1 MLNLYLTNLDSSKQQ
16 LKELAAVNSVYC
28 RITNLNGSNE
38 TGLEIKE
45 DMVDKLQ
52 SSSQVKDATFTVRL
66 LAGEGEFPLEDWK
79 EHLTLFVT
87 GINRI
92 SAISGLSPEKIHW
105 KGEAEEKFFSSP
117 VPGCLVSESTMEKF
131 QWNIGDTIFLNLYY
145 QYYDERNQLHYKP
158 LELMPIEILGTVD
171 TFISTT
177 EQVPS
182 DILIP
187 FDTIRECFRRQKA
200 PFSADSTY
208 FYVADP
214 LQLNKFKKE
223 MKSIG
228 LLQKSPTADYNY
240 QGISLTV
247 RDSTFRFLGN
257 QLLQSIDTL
266 QSFLPLVGI
275 TIVCIGY
282 ITSFLLINTRQKEF
296 ALMRAIGVGRGMCFR
311 LFLLEQLLIILVG
324 EILGGGIAFLLF
336 QSSVTVAIAGSI
348 FFISYLSGCMFAL
361 WRMGR
366 TSVINALFSME

>member
-1 MLNLYLTNLDSSKQQ
+1 MGSSKQQ

-28 RITNLNGSNE
+28 RITNLNGTIE

-45 DMVDKLQ
+45 DIVDKIQ

-79 EHLTLFVT
+79 EHLTLFIT

-92 SAISGLSPEKIHW
+92 SAISGLSEDKIHW
-105 KGEAEEKFFSSP
+105 KGKAEEKFFSSS
-117 VPGCLVSESTMEKF
+117 VQGCLVSESTMEKY
-131 QWNIGDTIFLNLYY
+131 QWNLGDTISLNLYY

-158 LELMPIEILGTVD
+158 LELMPIEILGTLD
-171 TFISTT
+171 PFISTT

-187 FDTIRECFRRQKA
+187 FDTIRECFSRKKS
-200 PFSADSTY
+200 PFYADSCF
-208 FYVADP
+208 FYVNDP
-214 LQLNKFKKE
+214 LQLNKFKEE

-247 RDSTFRFLGN
+247 RDSTFRALGN

-266 QSFLPLVGI
+266 QSFLPLIGI
-275 TIVCIGY
+275 TIICIGY
-282 ITSFLLINTRQKEF
+282 IASFLLINTRQREF

-311 LFLLEQLLIILVG
+311 LFLLEQLLLILVG
-324 EILGGGIAFLLF
+324 EILGGGITFLLF
-336 QSSVTVAIAGSI
+336 RSSVTVAISGSI
-348 FFISYLSGCMFAL
+348 FFISYLLGCMFAL

-366 TSVINALFSME
+366 TSVINALFSMD

>member
-1 MLNLYLTNLDSSKQQ
+1 
-16 LKELAAVNSVYC
+16 
-28 RITNLNGSNE
+28 
-38 TGLEIKE
+38 
-45 DMVDKLQ
+45 
-52 SSSQVKDATFTVRL
+52 
-66 LAGEGEFPLEDWK
+66 
-79 EHLTLFVT
+79 
-87 GINRI
+87 
-92 SAISGLSPEKIHW
+92 
-105 KGEAEEKFFSSP
+105 
-117 VPGCLVSESTMEKF
+117 
-131 QWNIGDTIFLNLYY
+131 
-145 QYYDERNQLHYKP
+145 
-158 LELMPIEILGTVD
+158 
-171 TFISTT
+171 
-177 EQVPS
+177 
-182 DILIP
+182 
-187 FDTIRECFRRQKA
+187 
-200 PFSADSTY
+200 
-208 FYVADP
+208 VADP